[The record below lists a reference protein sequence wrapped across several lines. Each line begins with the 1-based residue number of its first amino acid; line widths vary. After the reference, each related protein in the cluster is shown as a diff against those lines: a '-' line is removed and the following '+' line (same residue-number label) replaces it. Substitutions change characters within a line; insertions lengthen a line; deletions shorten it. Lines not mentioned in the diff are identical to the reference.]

1 MLRPTP
7 MRVLIT
13 VMVLGLTLSGLAVS
27 PVFSDDPLQRIE
39 TDDPLV
45 QVDGNWTS
53 QTAAGAS
60 GGSYSF
66 SSGSPDDVLTL
77 AFDGSALTV
86 IYVTGPQLGI
96 LAVEVD
102 GTVLR
107 TIITTSDT
115 VQYSQTAEFD
125 YLAGGSHVLR
135 LYASGGMVAVDAILA
150 TPAPSPDATAVV
162 TTAGED
168 GPAVRGYDTLAAL
181 GELDSTIGPAM
192 TLYRSFAD
200 TSASGDYWRQ
210 GVNYLANVMGDW
222 NGDGYDTFGTVY
234 AGRFDYT
241 DVTPDL
247 FVNAEKQSA
256 RVELGVEGVPVV
268 GRFSPAFPRDC
279 IGVVSAFPENPTLYV
294 LSYVCDY
301 ASPVV
306 RQQYLG
312 APLPDQDGYSG
323 PTLFGAGD
331 FDGDGFDSIA
341 VMRGAMIAYTN
352 VDPSEGDAVF
362 TQYQYWG
369 EPFSEGGPATL
380 VVGDWDGDGV
390 DSFGV
395 VYGSDDTSYFYRR
408 NDLGSDESSFAVQVV
423 TATSRV
429 AVWR

>member
-39 TDDPLV
+39 TDNPLV
-45 QVDGNWTS
+45 QVDGNWSS

-96 LAVEVD
+96 LALEVD

-115 VQYSQTAEFD
+115 VQYSQAAEFD

-135 LYASGGMVAVDAILA
+135 LYASGGMIAVDAILA
-150 TPAPSPDATAVV
+150 TPAPSADATAAV

-168 GPAVRGYDTLAAL
+168 GPTVRGYDTLAAL

-200 TSASGDYWRQ
+200 TTASGDYWRQ
-210 GVNYLANVMGDW
+210 GVNYLANVMG
-222 NGDGYDTFGTVY
+222 
-234 AGRFDYT
+234 
-241 DVTPDL
+241 
-247 FVNAEKQSA
+247 
-256 RVELGVEGVPVV
+256 
-268 GRFSPAFPRDC
+268 
-279 IGVVSAFPENPTLYV
+279 
-294 LSYVCDY
+294 
-301 ASPVV
+301 
-306 RQQYLG
+306 
-312 APLPDQDGYSG
+312 
-323 PTLFGAGD
+323 
-331 FDGDGFDSIA
+331 
-341 VMRGAMIAYTN
+341 
-352 VDPSEGDAVF
+352 
-362 TQYQYWG
+362 
-369 EPFSEGGPATL
+369 
-380 VVGDWDGDGV
+380 
-390 DSFGV
+390 
-395 VYGSDDTSYFYRR
+395 
-408 NDLGSDESSFAVQVV
+408 
-423 TATSRV
+423 
-429 AVWR
+429 